1 MYGVCLYFHVHL
13 VVWFEVLLWVI
24 PSLADYVM
32 LNGNRNLYS
41 YRFNVNKLHM
51 PLTIIINGWNYFQ
64 AKVAMI
70 SLCPNSCGLTYDLCD
85 SFCFVKVRLLFR
97 TIQASCVDSHVT
109 NVTPKHSL
117 KIVYNMDDSLYITHR
132 NNTTFV
138 KIQKDLSQ
146 SLVTIT
152 TYV

>member
-1 MYGVCLYFHVHL
+1 MCHCSIWCFWYFV
-13 VVWFEVLLWVI
+13 FN
-24 PSLADYVM
+24 YVM

-41 YRFNVNKLHM
+41 LYRFNVNKLHM

-117 KIVYNMDDSLYITHR
+117 EIVYTMDDSLYITHR
-132 NNTTFV
+132 NYTTFR
-138 KIQKDLSQ
+138 S
-146 SLVTIT
+146 VTIISYHYYIRFN
-152 TYV
+152 YVFRVYSYL